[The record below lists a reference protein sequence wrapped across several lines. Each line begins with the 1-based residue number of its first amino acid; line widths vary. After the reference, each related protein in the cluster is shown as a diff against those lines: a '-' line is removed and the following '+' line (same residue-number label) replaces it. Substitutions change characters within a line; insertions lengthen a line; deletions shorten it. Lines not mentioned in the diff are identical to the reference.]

1 MGGLGHR
8 YGIVGMGWMVGYD
21 KIRLKM
27 KANKAKYFTLV
38 IVLLSSSLDMKLKS
52 YGSSAASPILLMF
65 SGTSLH
71 SIASTVSTGLGLLY
85 YINSLN
91 FHASYSSE
99 NMKRSIIDLLSNI
112 NLQKL
117 FFKVTCRN
125 TYGRMNDYFEGRQK

>member
-1 MGGLGHR
+1 
-8 YGIVGMGWMVGYD
+8 MVGHD

-52 YGSSAASPILLMF
+52 YGSSAVSPILLIF

-71 SIASTVSTGLGLLY
+71 PIASTVSTGLGLLY

-91 FHASYSSE
+91 FHARYSSE
-99 NMKRSIIDLLSNI
+99 IIKRSIMTICLIS
-112 NLQKL
+112 
-117 FFKVTCRN
+117 
-125 TYGRMNDYFEGRQK
+125 